1 MRNPN
6 LTVEL
11 LIKTLEY
18 KPWNG
23 EVFWA
28 YHITYKKSR
37 ASLGFIMEIIKR
49 WEMFQPGLIANW

>member
-23 EVFWA
+23 GVFWA
-28 YHITYKKSR
+28 YHITYKNSW
-37 ASLGFIMEIIKR
+37 ASLGFIREIIKR
-49 WEMFQPGLIANW
+49 WEMFQPGLIAKW